1 MVSIA
6 AVAMKSCT
14 VCLEPIS
21 RFRKAKVNIL
31 PQAVVLLTSLRFN
44 LGSISVQVL
53 LGCQTHFCIAQNRV
67 FFLRVVC
74 PSEID
79 TTSNSMKSLPHE
91 HSRMAFLPHEHPSM
105 VLLPHKDPSMALLP
119 CEHPSMVL
127 LPHEHTIRHS
137 CPMSILAWDS
147 CPMSIPA
154 LCSSHAIHLSPSHQ
168 GRDYHSRQCPAFVD
182 HNHILG
188 ST

>member
-1 MVSIA
+1 MEQFLYMVSIA

-105 VLLPHKDPSMALLP
+105 VLLPH
-119 CEHPSMVL
+119 
-127 LPHEHTIRHS
+127 EHTIRHS